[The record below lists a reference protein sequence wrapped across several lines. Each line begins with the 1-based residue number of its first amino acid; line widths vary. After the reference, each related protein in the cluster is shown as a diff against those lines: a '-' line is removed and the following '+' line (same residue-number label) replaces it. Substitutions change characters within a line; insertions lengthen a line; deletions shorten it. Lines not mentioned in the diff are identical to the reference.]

1 MAVPELPQAC
11 IFDLDGTL
19 VDSLAD
25 IAEAM
30 NECLAL
36 LGLEP
41 RPVGDYRYMV
51 GEGVPVLCQRALGN
65 THPQLVERLT
75 ELARARYRIRPLRYT
90 RPYPGVPELVHRL
103 NSRGV
108 KLAVLSNKP
117 HELSNRVVRA
127 FWPNG
132 PFVCIQGYVEEELR
146 KPDPHYAL
154 RICDNL
160 GVQPTQTWLVGDTPT
175 DIETAQRAGVIGVGI
190 TWGFRTRA
198 DLEAAGARYIVDH
211 PEEISD
217 KVIR

>member
-19 VDSLAD
+19 VDSLVD

-30 NECLAL
+30 NECLEL

-41 RPVGDYRYMV
+41 RPLGDYRYMV
-51 GEGVPVLCQRALGN
+51 GEGVPVLCRRALGN
-65 THPQLVERLT
+65 THPQLIERLT

-90 RPYPGVPELVHRL
+90 QPYPGVPELVQRL

-132 PFVCIQGYVEEELR
+132 PFARIQGYVEEELR
-146 KPDPHYAL
+146 KPDPHYVL
-154 RICDNL
+154 RICDSL
-160 GVQPTQTWLVGDTPT
+160 GVHPTQTWLVGDTPT
-175 DIETAQRAGVIGVGI
+175 DIETAQRAGAIGVGI

-198 DLEAAGARYIVDH
+198 DLEAAGARYIVDR

-217 KVIR
+217 KVIK